1 MNPAPGPL
9 PSARVSAWRWWVC
22 ALLFLATTLNYMDR
36 IALNQMAVRIQ
47 RALDLDDF
55 QYGLLESGFSFSFA
69 IGAIVAGVV
78 VDRVSV
84 RWVYPLAVLG
94 WSAAGFLTG
103 YASGFA
109 TLLTCRVMLGLFEA
123 ANWPCGLRT
132 TRAMLRPGERSLGN
146 SLFQSGTAIGALV
159 TPLLILFLLRS
170 ADPAEPFRHAAM
182 AVVGGTY
189 AAVVD
194 APTDTW
200 RLPFQVIGLIG
211 VAWVALWFLTVPGRV
226 LVPQPESAAEAGAV
240 RYRDIFRDRRFWAVL
255 VVALAVNVAWHTYR
269 PWLPK
274 YLQQKRGLTEAE
286 MSALMTWYYLLSD
299 VGSWTVGGV
308 TLLLIRRGHGAHLIK
323 LLMFAT
329 CAALALISVVV
340 PLAPTGWALT
350 AAVLL
355 FAFACLGLFP
365 TYYAL
370 TQEVSA
376 RHQGKVSG
384 TLGACSHMFLS
395 LAVYPTQ
402 GWIVRE
408 TGSYDG
414 MLAVAG
420 VFPLLGL
427 AALLWVWPRGEGP
440 TASGKLTP
448 DGTGNSSGDK
458 NNP

>member
-1 MNPAPGPL
+1 
-9 PSARVSAWRWWVC
+9 VC

-47 RALDLDDF
+47 TALQLDDF

-69 IGAIVAGVV
+69 IGAIVAGVI

-103 YASGFA
+103 FASGFA
-109 TLLTCRVMLGLFEA
+109 TLLACRVMLGLFEA
-123 ANWPCGLRT
+123 ANWPCGIRT

-146 SLFQSGTAIGALV
+146 SLFQSGTAVGAVV
-159 TPLLILFLLRS
+159 TPFLILLLLRW
-170 ADPAEPFRHAAM
+170 ADPQEPFRNAVM
-182 AVVGGTY
+182 AVTGGTY
-189 AAVVD
+189 AAVTD
-194 APTDTW
+194 TPTDTW
-200 RLPFQVIGLIG
+200 RLPFRVIGLIG
-211 VAWVALWFLTVPGRV
+211 VGWVALWFLTVPRQV
-226 LVPQPESAAEAGAV
+226 LVPQPETAAEAGAA

-255 VVALAVNVAWHTYR
+255 IVALAVNVAWHTYR

-274 YLQQKRGLTEAE
+274 YLQQKRGLSEVE
-286 MSALMTWYYLLSD
+286 MSAIMTWYYLLSD

-308 TLLLIRRGHGAHLIK
+308 TLVLIRRGHGQHLVK
-323 LLMFAT
+323 VLMFAA
-329 CAALALISVVV
+329 CAALALISVLV

-350 AAVLL
+350 ATVLL
-355 FAFACLGLFP
+355 FGFACLGLFP

-402 GWIVRE
+402 GWVVKT

-420 VFPLLGL
+420 VFPLL
-427 AALLWVWPRGEGP
+427 ALVALIWLRPLRRDRNSPPGP
-440 TASGKLTP
+440 EPGGRADRSP
-448 DGTGNSSGDK
+448 DNMSSS
-458 NNP
+458 